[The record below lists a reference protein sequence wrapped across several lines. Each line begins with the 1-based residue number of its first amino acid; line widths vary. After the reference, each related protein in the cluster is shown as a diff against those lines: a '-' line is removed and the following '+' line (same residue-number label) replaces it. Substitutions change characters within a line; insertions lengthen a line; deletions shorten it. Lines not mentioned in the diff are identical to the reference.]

1 MKACNALEHCTP
13 VELQRQECGRLW
25 EEYGEM
31 KDRFE
36 YDQKHSVESLQE
48 AADTHSAAKNAATRA
63 LENGLGLSV
72 QTMENVKMPT

>member
-1 MKACNALEHCTP
+1 
-13 VELQRQECGRLW
+13 
-25 EEYGEM
+25 M